1 MEENQKKPELN
12 IKDLTIK
19 LQVLTNALVEERKK
33 TQNYV
38 TKIKEFEQM
47 IAKKD
52 NEIVN
57 LNKQKFDLQSD
68 LSLAKKNTKDKTDVK
83 LNQVVNTF
91 FNKDNINFDL
101 FDRVKEENSALK
113 FEYKELQ
120 KRCIE
125 EHENC
130 DQQKI
135 KFDTLVA
142 LQDQQIKEAEKKV
155 EELEREKA
163 EQIKSNLTIQNLV
176 SQFDKEIDLFEMK
189 YKRLQEDIQNN
200 EKKTEELMIQNQNLT
215 KEIQPKKEK
224 IKEMQNRIRDQTNT
238 LNEMKNQITQIVLKP
253 QDFIVTKEDGVFSK
267 TKVKISFLLEEH
279 EKKYIFVIDYENNKD
294 KEQEVYDFLDV
305 TYSGIN
311 SKNPKKFE
319 VTVEVIFYFF

>member
-155 EELEREKA
+155 EELEREKV
-163 EQIKSNLTIQNLV
+163 EQIKSNLSIQNLV
-176 SQFDKEIDLFEMK
+176 SGFDEEISLFEMK
-189 YKRLQEDIQNN
+189 
-200 EKKTEELMIQNQNLT
+200 
-215 KEIQPKKEK
+215 
-224 IKEMQNRIRDQTNT
+224 
-238 LNEMKNQITQIVLKP
+238 
-253 QDFIVTKEDGVFSK
+253 
-267 TKVKISFLLEEH
+267 
-279 EKKYIFVIDYENNKD
+279 
-294 KEQEVYDFLDV
+294 
-305 TYSGIN
+305 
-311 SKNPKKFE
+311 
-319 VTVEVIFYFF
+319 

>member
-19 LQVLTNALVEERKK
+19 LQVLTNALVDERKK

-38 TKIKEFEQM
+38 TKIKKFEQM

-176 SQFDKEIDLFEMK
+176 SQFDKEIDLDEMK
-189 YKRLQEDIQNN
+189 YKRLQEDTKNKK
-200 EKKTEELMIQNQNLT
+200 KKTEET
-215 KEIQPKKEK
+215 KKKKSSRGSPKIVRGFSWK
-224 IKEMQNRIRDQTNT
+224 I
-238 LNEMKNQITQIVLKP
+238 L
-253 QDFIVTKEDGVFSK
+253 
-267 TKVKISFLLEEH
+267 
-279 EKKYIFVIDYENNKD
+279 KKYEI
-294 KEQEVYDFLDV
+294 
-305 TYSGIN
+305 
-311 SKNPKKFE
+311 
-319 VTVEVIFYFF
+319 

>member
-200 EKKTEELMIQNQNLT
+200 EKKTEELMIKNQNLT
-215 KEIQPKKEK
+215 KEIQ
-224 IKEMQNRIRDQTNT
+224 
-238 LNEMKNQITQIVLKP
+238 
-253 QDFIVTKEDGVFSK
+253 S
-267 TKVKISFLLEEH
+267 
-279 EKKYIFVIDYENNKD
+279 
-294 KEQEVYDFLDV
+294 
-305 TYSGIN
+305 
-311 SKNPKKFE
+311 
-319 VTVEVIFYFF
+319 YFCSRYTEL

>member
-142 LQDQQIKEAEKKV
+142 LQDQQIKEAEKK
-155 EELEREKA
+155 
-163 EQIKSNLTIQNLV
+163 SG
-176 SQFDKEIDLFEMK
+176 
-189 YKRLQEDIQNN
+189 
-200 EKKTEELMIQNQNLT
+200 
-215 KEIQPKKEK
+215 
-224 IKEMQNRIRDQTNT
+224 RIR
-238 LNEMKNQITQIVLKP
+238 KRK
-253 QDFIVTKEDGVFSK
+253 S
-267 TKVKISFLLEEH
+267 
-279 EKKYIFVIDYENNKD
+279 
-294 KEQEVYDFLDV
+294 
-305 TYSGIN
+305 
-311 SKNPKKFE
+311 
-319 VTVEVIFYFF
+319 